1 MNRKFINILIF
12 ALLFTYILIR
22 AALMGITY
30 DEAWT
35 IISFVPHKVS
45 DIFLFNPAD
54 ANNQILNTLLIK
66 FFFVFGN
73 HALFIARLP
82 NVLAFAVYSF
92 FTFRMTEGSR
102 NYITGLFLF
111 ILLLFNPF
119 ILDFFS
125 LARGYGLAMAFQ
137 MGSLYYL
144 MLFTNNIEWKK
155 FAVSLLLAILAVLSI
170 FSFLYFFL
178 TILIIGTV
186 LTFITE
192 RKDKKIKAVLLTA
205 LVALL
210 LMAAMVVVPIIK
222 LIDNGG
228 LYYGGTT
235 GFYHDT
241 LISIFAFSLYHPYNT
256 GIAQIVLNIFLFL
269 LGSIILYCLIKRQN
283 LDGMFLQGK
292 TILISLLTGLAIL
305 INLANHYISGTL
317 YLIDRT
323 ALFYVPLLTILLMYW
338 IEELQE
344 RKVNWVPSL
353 LLISLSILSL
363 VNFGINAN
371 FKKTISWPFD
381 AHSESILGR
390 INAEGIQE
398 KRLMTIDFS
407 WPFEK
412 SIGYYFDKNKYSN
425 LSIIKDA
432 IDREKLNK
440 NADYYI
446 YYNKSLDKV
455 GYLADQQLIHNLEKD
470 TAWNFKDED
479 IFVFTHLDSTAG
491 GRN

>member
-1 MNRKFINILIF
+1 MNHKFINILVF
-12 ALLFTYILIR
+12 ALLFTYVIIR
-22 AALMGITY
+22 AALLGITY

-35 IISFVPHKVS
+35 INTFVPLKVS

-66 FFFVFGN
+66 FFFLSGN
-73 HALFIARLP
+73 HSLFIARLP
-82 NVLAFAVYSF
+82 NVLAFAVYTF

-102 NYITGLFLF
+102 NFITALFLF

-125 LARGYGLAMAFQ
+125 LARGYGLAIAFQ

-155 FAVSLLLAILAVLSI
+155 FAVSLLLAILAVLSN

-186 LTFITE
+186 LTFITG
-192 RKDKKIKAVLLTA
+192 RKEKKIKAVLLISLA
-205 LVALL
+205 AIVLL
-210 LMAAMVVVPIIK
+210 AAIMVVPIIK

-241 LISIFAFSLYHPYNT
+241 LVSIFAFSLYHPYK
-256 GIAQIVLNIFLFL
+256 IDFAQSVLNTYLIL
-269 LGSIILYCLIKRQN
+269 LGAIILFCLIKRQG
-283 LDGMFLQGK
+283 LDAIFLQGK
-292 TILISLLTGLAIL
+292 TLMMSLLTGIVII
-305 INLANHYISGTL
+305 INLSNHYITGTL

-323 ALFYVPLLTILLMYW
+323 ALFYIPLITILLMYW

-363 VNFGINAN
+363 INFGINAN
-371 FKKTISWPFD
+371 FKKTISWPFEAYTEQIID
-381 AHSESILGR
+381 K
-390 INAEGIQE
+390 INEEGMKE
-398 KRLMTIDFS
+398 KRIMTVDFA

-412 SIGYYFDKNKYSN
+412 SIGYYVEMNKFSN

-432 IDREKLNK
+432 NDREKLNNK
-440 NADYYI
+440 ADYYI
-446 YYNKSLDKV
+446 YYNRSLDKV
-455 GYLADQQLIHNLEKD
+455 GYLADQQLILKLQKD
-470 TAWNFKDED
+470 TAWTYEDED
-479 IFVFTHLDSTAG
+479 IYVFTHIDNTSG